1 MKKGVLGFNTALYVF
16 LALFLSLYAGFQT
29 TLLLIGFAILVEK
42 DSWVTNKMV
51 QTGAFIILVRLVDFV
66 ISFLIGHFN
75 NLLELVDAYD
85 FIVFTNKVSNFI
97 GDIANWVLV
106 LVTLFI
112 ALKIFA
118 KKDFNL
124 PLVSKLVK

>member
-1 MKKGVLGFNTALYVF
+1 MKKGVLGFNTALYAV
-16 LALFLSLYAGFQT
+16 LALFASVYSGLQL
-29 TLLLIGFAILVEK
+29 TLIVIGFAIIVEK

-51 QTGAFIILVRLVDFV
+51 QTGAFIVLVRIFDFI

-75 NLLELVDAYD
+75 NILNKFDAFE
-85 FIVFTNKVSNFI
+85 FISFMNKVSGFF
-97 GDIANWVLV
+97 DDVANWL
-106 LVTLFI
+106 LILAMLFI
-112 ALKIFA
+112 VLKIFA

>member
-1 MKKGVLGFNTALYVF
+1 MKKGVLGFNTALYAV
-16 LALFLSLYAGFQT
+16 LALFASVYSGLQL
-29 TLLLIGFAILVEK
+29 TLIVIGFAIIVEK

-51 QTGAFIILVRLVDFV
+51 QTGAFIVLVRIFDFI

-75 NLLELVDAYD
+75 NILNKFDAFE
-85 FIVFTNKVSNFI
+85 FISFMNKVSEFFDDVATWLLI
-97 GDIANWVLV
+97 LAM
-106 LVTLFI
+106 LFI
-112 ALKIFA
+112 ILKIFA

>member
-1 MKKGVLGFNTALYVF
+1 MKKGVLGFNTALYAV
-16 LALFLSLYAGFQT
+16 LALFASVYSGLQL
-29 TLLLIGFAILVEK
+29 TLLVIGFAIIVEK

-51 QTGAFIILVRLVDFV
+51 QTGAFIVLVRIFDFI

-75 NLLELVDAYD
+75 NILNKFDAFE
-85 FIVFTNKVSNFI
+85 FISFMNKVSEFFDDVATWLLI
-97 GDIANWVLV
+97 LAM
-106 LVTLFI
+106 LFI
-112 ALKIFA
+112 ILKIFA